1 MGEGLQFI
9 PEDRRRSF
17 KTSAVICLAALIVIV
32 AIGLAQ
38 QGKKAP
44 ATSPSQTPIASPSI
58 SWHPPQSLD
67 VASGTQHSVLYEPWP
82 PPPNATTR
90 NESTFLTRIPGMLLM
105 LAIMCGII
113 WGLLKVSGPLLNK
126 LTGQK
131 KKGNLAV
138 IERKQL
144 GPGKQLIVVEA
155 SGRRFLLGM
164 TDKSI
169 TNLAELNAEEKSDAG
184 EEAPDGQESKNL
196 VKDVIDKHISSLPVP
211 KLSKEV

>member
-9 PEDRRRSF
+9 PENRRRSF
-17 KTSAVICLAALIVIV
+17 KTSAVVCLAALVVIVI
-32 AIGLAQ
+32 IGLAHQ
-38 QGKKAP
+38 DKKTP
-44 ATSPSQTPIASPSI
+44 ALPPSQTPAAAPST
-58 SWHPPQSLD
+58 SWHPPQSLED
-67 VASGTQHSVLYEPWP
+67 VTVAQRSVLYEPWP

-131 KKGNLAV
+131 KSKNLSV

-144 GPGKQLIVVEA
+144 GPGKQIMIIEA

-169 TNLAELNAEEKSDAG
+169 TNLAELDPEDKSGAG
-184 EEAPDGQESKNL
+184 DETDNKQEDKNL
-196 VKDVIDKHISSLPVP
+196 VQEVIDKHISSLPVP

>member
-17 KTSAVICLAALIVIV
+17 KTSAVVCLAALIVIII
-32 AIGLAQ
+32 IGLAHQ
-38 QGKKAP
+38 DKKTPAVFATPDAAP
-44 ATSPSQTPIASPSI
+44 TAA
-58 SWHPPQSLD
+58 WHPPQNLEGPP
-67 VASGTQHSVLYEPWP
+67 GTQHSVLHEAWP
-82 PPPNATTR
+82 PPPNAAVR
-90 NESTFLTRIPGMLLM
+90 NESTFLMRIPGMLLM

-131 KKGNLAV
+131 TSKNLSV

-144 GPGKQLIVVEA
+144 GPGKQIMIVEA

-169 TNLAELNAEEKSDAG
+169 TNLAELDPEDQSGAGDEAEHK
-184 EEAPDGQESKNL
+184 QEDKNL
-196 VKDVIDKHISSLPVP
+196 VQEVIDKHISSLPVP